1 MAADILVLEESFVE
15 QRDIK
20 MNVQGRKFPFCP
32 EKRKYIRLGKNPSE
46 RIRQNEK
53 MFCRNYIFIKEK

>member
-1 MAADILVLEESFVE
+1 VE